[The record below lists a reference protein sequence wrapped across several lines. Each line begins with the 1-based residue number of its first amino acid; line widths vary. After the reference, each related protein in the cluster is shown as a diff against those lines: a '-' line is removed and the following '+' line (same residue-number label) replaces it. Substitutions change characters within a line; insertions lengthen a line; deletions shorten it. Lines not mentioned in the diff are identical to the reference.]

1 MSTGGGDKGA
11 AVVSLVLLALV
22 FLILTLCANGGYLS
36 E

>member
-1 MSTGGGDKGA
+1 MSDGSGDKGA
-11 AVVSLVLLALV
+11 ALVGLVLIALV